1 MSRFDCTYCGATLAD
16 CLCGDANAMVAR
28 SPSGYPIDSAGV
40 ILTHLCTP
48 EQRRTLNAALIPNYR
63 FDRRQAS

>member
-1 MSRFDCTYCGATLAD
+1 MAD
-16 CLCGDANAMVAR
+16 CVCEDLNAMVAR

-48 EQRRTLNAALIPNYR
+48 EQRRALNAALIPNYR
-63 FDRRQAS
+63 FDRRQAQ